1 MTIPFSVLYAYEVPN
16 PTPETGRWRL
26 ARGTPGSHLTRFV
39 TSADKGRV
47 LRFNTIEAMQRFLN
61 KSRDLPKQATIWP
74 KGQRTAPKPQD
85 DAAGGVSRQ
94 GRDDEDKRDP

>member
-1 MTIPFSVLYAYEVPN
+1 MTIPFSVLYAWEIPD

-47 LRFNTIEAMQRFLN
+47 LHFSNLEALQRFLA
-61 KSRDLPKQATIWP
+61 KARDLPKQATLWP
-74 KGQRTAPKPQD
+74 KGQRTAPYPQD
-85 DAAGGVSRQ
+85 DVAGGVARQ
-94 GRDDEDKRDP
+94 APRDEDE

>member
-1 MTIPFSVLYAYEVPN
+1 MTIPFSVLYAWEIPD

-47 LRFNTIEAMQRFLN
+47 LHFSNLEALERFLN
-61 KSRDLPKQATIWP
+61 KARDLPKQATLWP
-74 KGQRTAPKPQD
+74 KEQRTAPSQAD
-85 DAAGGVSRQ
+85 DVAGGVARQ
-94 GRDDEDKRDP
+94 APRDEDE

>member
-1 MTIPFSVLYAYEVPN
+1 MTVPFSVLYAWEIPD

-47 LRFNTIEAMQRFLN
+47 LRFNTLEALQRFLD
-61 KSRDLPKQATIWP
+61 KATGLPKRVPIWP
-74 KGQRTAPKPQD
+74 KGQRTAPAPQHD
-85 DAAGGVSRQ
+85 VAGGVAH
-94 GRDDEDKRDP
+94 RDPSDEDE